1 MLARIVSTL
10 ILGMIVGISTPVPGA
25 ALPGYALS
33 GPISY
38 ENLSV
43 YFVRGPSS
51 NAPAPLTIQEASA
64 KGLVRIREMSTG
76 NPMLDNLS
84 GKPLFVPFGTL
95 LTGGLQDQVVASSL
109 FVGPGATGIG
119 LPVFCVERGR
129 SVKRQGDDEST
140 FGIADALI
148 PSRVAKLAVLSGGSQ
163 SRAADYVRQIGVWL
177 SVASVKQGFAARLDD
192 SIQSPRSAT
201 SLPLALEHPGVSLVQ
216 SPYLD
221 ALASALPPGKD
232 VVGAVF
238 AINGNLSSAEIYGS
252 HALFSKMWPSLLRAH
267 AGEAAIAR
275 GLPSAELPSRAATL
289 AFITNGDRAVA
300 DARRTATAVRIDTH
314 APFAKSE
321 NESGVFAATQSDKRG
336 WSHKSFVAKGELGA
350 TSMESAVLR
359 ALADNLVDTTVG
371 RLAPAVEVQ
380 QLASWLAQMSG
391 DPQGAMRQAAAARI
405 IEPRP
410 AMVGAYNSAPGDHV
424 SAPAY
429 APLDD
434 RSSDTKMAL
443 LAIALCAVLG
453 RIIFPLLVK
462 RVRLIGA
469 GIHAYVLQLRWAGA
483 RLATAV
489 RAIPAACAA
498 SIFAALPVP
507 GMRVRYATAG
517 PG

>member
-1 MLARIVSTL
+1 MLGRIVCTL
-10 ILGMIVGISTPVPGA
+10 ILALIVGIATPRPGA
-25 ALPGYALS
+25 ALSGYALS
-33 GPISY
+33 GPLSY

-51 NAPAPLTIQEASA
+51 NAPAPLTVQEASA

-76 NPMLDNLS
+76 SPMLDNLS

-109 FVGPGATGIG
+109 FVGPGATGIA

-148 PSRVAKLAVLSGGSQ
+148 PSRIAKLAVLSGGSQ
-163 SRAADYVRQIGVWL
+163 SRAAVYVRQIGVWL
-177 SVASVKQGFAARLDD
+177 SVASVKQGFTAQLDD

-216 SPYLD
+216 SPYLE

-289 AFITNGDRAVA
+289 AFIINGDRAVA
-300 DARRTATAVRIDTH
+300 DARRTATVVRIDSH
-314 APFAKSE
+314 APFAKAE
-321 NESGVFAATQSDKRG
+321 NESGVFAAAQSDKRG
-336 WSHKSFVAKGELGA
+336 WSHKSFVAKAELGA
-350 TSMESAVLR
+350 TPMESAVLR
-359 ALADNLVDTTVG
+359 ALADNLVDTTFS

-410 AMVGAYNSAPGDHV
+410 GDHV

-429 APLDD
+429 APLNDH
-434 RSSDTKMAL
+434 SSDTKMAL
-443 LAIALCAVLG
+443 LAIALCGVLG
-453 RIIFPLLVK
+453 RIIFPLLAK
-462 RVRLIGA
+462 GMRRIGA
-469 GIHAYVLQLRWAGA
+469 AMHAPVLQLRTAGA
-483 RLATAV
+483 QLAAALRAV
-489 RAIPAACAA
+489 PAACAA
-498 SIFAALPVP
+498 FIFGALPSP
-507 GMRVRYATAG
+507 GMRVDYATARRR
-517 PG
+517 